1 MSFPLLLCFILM
13 ALPKQPHAPA
23 TKYEPELMFM
33 QLTWG
38 IIMLDIYTT
47 HSLLLAQCTVVAP
60 CLWTGQT
67 EIEGNKCATESMDIL
82 GSA

>member
-1 MSFPLLLCFILM
+1 M

-23 TKYEPELMFM
+23 AKYEPELMFM

-47 HSLLLAQCTVVAP
+47 HSLLLAQCTMVAP
-60 CLWTGQT
+60 CLWTGQSPFQIRNFFNGKRPANELRADSKHDPMST
-67 EIEGNKCATESMDIL
+67 K
-82 GSA
+82 